1 MSVKI
6 AKVKKTAKGESW
18 AFWEIIRYFS
28 KHI

>member
-6 AKVKKTAKGESW
+6 AKVKKTAKGELW